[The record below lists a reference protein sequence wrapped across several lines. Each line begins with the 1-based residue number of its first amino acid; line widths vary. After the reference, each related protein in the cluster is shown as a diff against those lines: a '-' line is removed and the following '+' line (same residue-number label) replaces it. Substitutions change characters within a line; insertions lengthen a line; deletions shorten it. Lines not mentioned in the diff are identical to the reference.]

1 METQGTDDP
10 SFRSNRVAKGRRGRT
25 EHAAMGNNESKG
37 SESSLS
43 DMSFDKK
50 NYKEHIRM
58 LKERE

>member
-1 METQGTDDP
+1 
-10 SFRSNRVAKGRRGRT
+10 
-25 EHAAMGNNESKG
+25 MGNNESKG